1 MGMKAKIRPRPAA
14 RSELNVA
21 AAIAFRIAVGVE
33 TGYLTLMT
41 GSRKPLV
48 THFLRDVNHKK

>member
-14 RSELNVA
+14 RAELNVA

-41 GSRKPLV
+41 GSRKPLGA
-48 THFLRDVNHKK
+48 HFLCDVNH